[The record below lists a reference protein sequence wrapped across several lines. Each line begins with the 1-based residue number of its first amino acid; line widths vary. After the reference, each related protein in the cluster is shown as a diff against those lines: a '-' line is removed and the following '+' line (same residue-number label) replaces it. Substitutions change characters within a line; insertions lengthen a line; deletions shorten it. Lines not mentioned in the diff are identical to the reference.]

1 MDTLMYA
8 MLFVPLGF
16 PVVPWLF
23 CRRFGRREIW
33 LSTAVMV
40 TILLCLPLIFWEACG
55 LYNCGQGAVALLMLV
70 PIWMFVG
77 LATVWPPRHS
87 LTIICAGGT
96 NNAAKR
102 NAN

>member
-23 CRRFGRREIW
+23 CPRFGRREIW

-70 PIWMFVG
+70 PIWMFMG
-77 LATVWPPRHS
+77 LATVASAALADYYLRRRDKQRS
-87 LTIICAGGT
+87 E
-96 NNAAKR
+96 AKR
-102 NAN
+102 